1 MGTVQAMPDT
11 LGQFL
16 RARREQ
22 LSPQQAGLPGGERRR
37 VPGLR
42 REEVALLAGVSV
54 EYYLRLEQGR
64 DLHPSDQIL
73 DSIASALQLDD
84 DAVAY
89 LHRLAHPA
97 PRARR
102 RTRAQPPRP
111 ALQQLLDSWP
121 LTPAHATGASGR
133 VVAANRLA
141 VTLSP
146 FFAVGSNLLRAAF
159 LEPEMRHLYP
169 DWDDMTAKA
178 VSGLR
183 AMLAL
188 ANAEPEL
195 LETIGELTVASERF
209 RTLWRRRDVRARA
222 SGLTRLDH
230 PAAGMLELSYEKM
243 ILPDT
248 RQLLVVYHA
257 APGSPTAERLQLL
270 ASL

>member
-1 MGTVQAMPDT
+1 MPES
-11 LGQFL
+11 LGEFL

-22 LSPQQAGLPGGERRR
+22 LSPGRVGFPGGGRRR

-73 DSIASALQLDD
+73 GSIAAALQLDD
-84 DAVAY
+84 EAAAY

-97 PRARR
+97 PRPRR
-102 RTRAQPPRP
+102 RARPPART

-121 LTPAHATGASGR
+121 VTPAYAVGASGR
-133 VVAANRLA
+133 VVAASRLA
-141 VTLSP
+141 VALCP
-146 FFAVGSNLLRAAF
+146 FFAVGSNPLRAAF
-159 LEPEMRHLYP
+159 LEPGMRDLYP

-183 AMLAL
+183 AMLTL
-188 ANAEPEL
+188 DNADPGL
-195 LETIGELTVASERF
+195 LETIGELSIGSDRF
-209 RTLWRRRDVRARA
+209 RVLWARRDVRART
-222 SGLTRLDH
+222 SGLTRMDH
-230 PAAGMLELSYEKM
+230 PLAGALELNYEKM
-243 ILPDT
+243 ILPET
-248 RQLLVVYHA
+248 RELLIVYHA
-257 APGSPTAERLQLL
+257 APASPTAERLQLL

>member
-1 MGTVQAMPDT
+1 MQANPDT
-11 LGQFL
+11 LGEFL

-42 REEVALLAGVSV
+42 REEVAMLAGVSV

-73 DSIASALQLDD
+73 DGISAALQLDD

-97 PRARR
+97 PRGRR
-102 RTRAQPPRP
+102 RRKRPQP
-111 ALQQLLDSWP
+111 AGAGLQQLIDNWTH
-121 LTPAHATGASGR
+121 TPAYAQATTGQ

-141 VTLSP
+141 VALSP
-146 FFAVGSNLLRAAF
+146 FFAVGSNTLRAAF
-159 LEPEMRHLYP
+159 LEPAMRQLYP
-169 DWDDMTAKA
+169 DWEDMTAKA
-178 VSGLR
+178 VSSLR
-183 AMLAL
+183 AMLSLDA
-188 ANAEPEL
+188 AEPGL

-209 RTLWRRRDVRARA
+209 ATLWARRDVRAKTA
-222 SGLTRLDH
+222 GLTRFDH
-230 PAAGMLELSYEKM
+230 PVAGRLELNYEK
-243 ILPDT
+243 LLQPEA

-257 APGSPTAERLQLL
+257 APGSPSAERLQLL

>member
-1 MGTVQAMPDT
+1 
-11 LGQFL
+11 
-16 RARREQ
+16 
-22 LSPQQAGLPGGERRR
+22 

-64 DLHPSDQIL
+64 DLHPSDQVL
-73 DSIASALQLDD
+73 DSLAAALQLDD

-97 PRARR
+97 PRPRR
-102 RTRAQPPRP
+102 RARQQPARP

-121 LTPAHATGASGR
+121 LTAAYAAGASGR

-141 VTLSP
+141 VTLCP
-146 FFAVGSNLLRAAF
+146 FFAVGASPLRAAF
-159 LEPEMRHLYP
+159 LEPGMRDLYP

-183 AMLAL
+183 AMLSPDT
-188 ANAEPEL
+188 AEPEL
-195 LETIGELTVASERF
+195 LEAIGELSVASDRF
-209 RTLWRRRDVRARA
+209 RTLWARRDVRTRT
-222 SGLTRLDH
+222 SGLTRMNH
-230 PAAGMLELSYEKM
+230 PLAGTLELNYEKM
-243 ILPDT
+243 ILPET
-248 RQLLVVYHA
+248 RELLVVYHA

>member
-1 MGTVQAMPDT
+1 MPDT
-11 LGQFL
+11 LGDFL

-22 LSPQQAGLPGGERRR
+22 LSPEQAGLPGGERRR

-73 DSIASALQLDD
+73 GSLAAALQLDD

-97 PRARR
+97 PRTRR
-102 RTRAQPPRP
+102 RTRHRPPRP

-121 LTPAHATGASGR
+121 LTPAYVTGASGR
-133 VVAANRLA
+133 IVAANRLA
-141 VTLSP
+141 VALSP
-146 FFAVGSNLLRAAF
+146 FFAPGSSPLRAAF
-159 LEPEMRHLYP
+159 LEPAMRHLYP

-183 AMLAL
+183 AMLSL
-188 ANAEPEL
+188 ESAEPEL
-195 LETIGELTVASERF
+195 LETIGELTVASDRF
-209 RTLWRRRDVRARA
+209 RVLWARRDVRARTT
-222 SGLTRLDH
+222 GLTLLDH
-230 PAAGMLELSYEKM
+230 PLAGRLELNYEKM
-243 ILPDT
+243 ILPET
-248 RQLLVVYHA
+248 RELLVVYHA
-257 APGSPTAERLQLL
+257 APGSPAAERLQLL